1 MRGLEW
7 VITSQGR
14 LELLP
19 IDLAPAPA
27 PISGPAP
34 SQAPPPGRILTRTL
48 YTVISPGTELD
59 IFSGRDPESFVPQ
72 AWQRYPFRP
81 GYANVG
87 EVVALGPATDSGL
100 HPGDVVLTSAGHR
113 SHALPTADQARRIP
127 AGLPPEHAGLL
138 RLAAIS
144 ATALRQSHTIPGDR
158 VAVFGL
164 GLIGH
169 LAAQLF
175 ALSGRRVVGVDPVPG
190 RRELA
195 ERVGLTALP
204 DDSGVSAALGG
215 TPDCVVDAVGRSSII
230 LRAAELVRKG
240 GEVIL
245 LGTPRVPEPTENVT
259 AFFRRVHSA
268 GLRII
273 GAHGNSLPDR
283 APGRAASITRD
294 IEDLCHW
301 ALDGRLRLAP
311 LVTHQLPYDALPQA
325 YDGLEHRKNDYMA
338 VVLDW
343 RHAAP
348 G

>member
-7 VITSQGR
+7 VVTSQGHP
-14 LELLP
+14 ELLP
-19 IDLAPAPA
+19 FEVDAH
-27 PISGPAP
+27 P
-34 SQAPPPGRILTRTL
+34 SAGHALTRTL

-59 IFSGRDPESFVPQ
+59 IFSGRDPESFLPQ

-87 EVVALGPATDSGL
+87 EVLALGPGSGSGL
-100 HPGDVVLTSAGHR
+100 GIGDAVLTSSGHR
-113 SHALPTADQARRIP
+113 SHAVVRVDQVRRLGD
-127 AGLPPEHAGLL
+127 ALPPAHAGLL

-144 ATALRQSHTIPGDR
+144 CTALRQSQTIPGDR

-175 ALSGRRVVGVDPVPG
+175 NLSGRRVVGIDPIAG
-190 RRELA
+190 RRDLA
-195 ERVGLTALP
+195 QTLGLTT
-204 DDSGVSAALGG
+204 AADVTAIADMLGG
-215 TPDCVVDAVGRSSII
+215 PPDCVVDAVGRSAII
-230 LRAAELVRKG
+230 LRAAELVQRG

-245 LGTPRVPEPTENVT
+245 LGTPRVPESTEDVT
-259 AFFRRVHSA
+259 LFFRRVHSA

-283 APGRAASITRD
+283 APGRAASIARD
-294 IEDLCHW
+294 IDDLYHW
-301 ALDGRLRLAP
+301 AVDGRLPLAP
-311 LVTHQLPYDALPQA
+311 LVTHELPYDALPQA
-325 YDGLEHRKNDYMA
+325 YEGLEHRKDEYMA

-343 RHAAP
+343 RGVAE
-348 G
+348 